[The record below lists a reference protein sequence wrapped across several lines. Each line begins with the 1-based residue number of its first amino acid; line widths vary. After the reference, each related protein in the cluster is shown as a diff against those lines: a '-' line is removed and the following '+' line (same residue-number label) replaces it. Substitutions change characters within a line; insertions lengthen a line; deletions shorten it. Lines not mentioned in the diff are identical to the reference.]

1 MLYIVDSRFQGHW
14 RMQKSLGLATAILL
28 LAIAVTA
35 IAQTVINDVPAAE
48 RFNEIPA
55 RGMTMEYVEAN
66 FGAPRS
72 KRSPIGDPPITR
84 WEYAD
89 FIVYFEYKRV
99 IHSVAKRP
107 IDQ

>member
-1 MLYIVDSRFQGHW
+1 MLYIGPSLFQGPL
-14 RMQKSLGLATAILL
+14 RMQKSLGFATAILL

-35 IAQTVINDVPAAE
+35 IAQTVINEKPAAQAI
-48 RFNEIPA
+48 NAIPT
-55 RGMTMEYVEAN
+55 RGMTMEFVEAN
-66 FGAPRS
+66 FGAPRN

-84 WEYAD
+84 WEYEE

-107 IDQ
+107 IEQ